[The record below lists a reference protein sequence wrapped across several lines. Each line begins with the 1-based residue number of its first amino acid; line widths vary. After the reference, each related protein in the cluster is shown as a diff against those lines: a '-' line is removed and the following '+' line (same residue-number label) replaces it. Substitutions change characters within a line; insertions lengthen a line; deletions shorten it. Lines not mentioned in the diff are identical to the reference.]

1 MGLQA
6 SPLRH
11 WNIAE
16 CSLST
21 GSMGTLCV
29 VHKVLMICPAT
40 TSVSLLANAMA
51 LPALIAAM
59 VGRKPAKPTMAV
71 STMSICVLSTTW
83 HRASGPAYT
92 FIGRSDSAWDTVVYL
107 SSLAMTTVSGLNS
120 RACFINSSAY
130 CRQWGCVL
138 GIGRDAAWWHQALA
152 CLLNLSIPVW
162 LFFHVMGY
170 VVKDYAMRCNLLTV
184 KTG

>member
-59 VGRKPAKPTMAV
+59 VGRKPAKPTIAV

-120 RACFINSSAY
+120 RACFINSSALLPAVRV
-130 CRQWGCVL
+130 CAWNWSGCCLMTSSACVPIEPVDPSMAIFSCDGVCGQGL
-138 GIGRDAAWWHQALA
+138 RDE
-152 CLLNLSIPVW
+152 V
-162 LFFHVMGY
+162 
-170 VVKDYAMRCNLLTV
+170 
-184 KTG
+184 